1 MADESQFRAPR
12 DLRQEQPHLLD
23 YMRVLLR
30 RKYLAVLVF
39 SIVIFGAIAYLRAT
53 PPVYEA
59 RARLIIE
66 ARTPDAA
73 GLVGQPS
80 DQSKIQQDFQTHYQ
94 LLQSRNLARRTI
106 DELGLWNHPALNPD
120 LRPPDDSVYPRCGRR
135 SARSS
140 A

>member
-80 DQSKIQQDFQTHYQ
+80 DQSKSQPEVQTHY
-94 LLQSRNLARRTI
+94 T
-106 DELGLWNHPALNPD
+106 
-120 LRPPDDSVYPRCGRR
+120 
-135 SARSS
+135 
-140 A
+140 